1 MTSDQQK
8 LIDKINRR
16 QIRALNAYETFIK
29 ALEKAKKAYIP
40 AYKSR
45 KKDPENYLK
54 MSKNC
59 LKLVEKAAK
68 KALAAYGI

>member
-1 MTSDQQK
+1 MTADRQK
-8 LIDKINRR
+8 LIADFSRR
-16 QIRALNAYETFIK
+16 QIRALNAYYCFIK

-54 MSKNC
+54 VSKNC

>member
-1 MTSDQQK
+1 MTAKQQK
-8 LIDKINRR
+8 LIDGINRR

-45 KKDPENYLK
+45 QKSPR
-54 MSKNC
+54 
-59 LKLVEKAAK
+59 KLPKSV
-68 KALAAYGI
+68 